1 MSVFGG
7 ILVAGIGAYLMR
19 ASFILLLSGVVFPAR
34 VLRILDHVGPAVM
47 AALVATTL
55 TGKDGQLEA
64 GLTECVTLIVMA
76 AVTLWRRDLLSGLLV
91 ALVVFF
97 VGNAIL

>member
-1 MSVFGG
+1 M
-7 ILVAGIGAYLMR
+7 
-19 ASFILLLSGVVFPAR
+19 
-34 VLRILDHVGPAVM
+34 LDRRSWRHSLQPP
-47 AALVATTL
+47 L

>member
-1 MSVFGG
+1 
-7 ILVAGIGAYLMR
+7 
-19 ASFILLLSGVVFPAR
+19 
-34 VLRILDHVGPAVM
+34 M

>member
-1 MSVFGG
+1 
-7 ILVAGIGAYLMR
+7 
-19 ASFILLLSGVVFPAR
+19 
-34 VLRILDHVGPAVM
+34 
-47 AALVATTL
+47 
-55 TGKDGQLEA
+55 
-64 GLTECVTLIVMA
+64 MA